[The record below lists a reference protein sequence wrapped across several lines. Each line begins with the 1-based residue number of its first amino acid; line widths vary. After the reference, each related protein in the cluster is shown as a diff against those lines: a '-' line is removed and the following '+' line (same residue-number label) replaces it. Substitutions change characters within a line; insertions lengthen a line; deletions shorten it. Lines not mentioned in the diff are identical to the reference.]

1 MRKLNI
7 EKMKTR
13 LTDFILTG
21 ALLLFFGFQN
31 CGYEERGHANTPAET
46 PGSQT
51 RVGVD
56 TVAHPGNIDR
66 DTIRAA
72 LPR

>member
-1 MRKLNI
+1 
-7 EKMKTR
+7 MKTKF
-13 LTDFILTG
+13 TDFILTG
-21 ALLLFFGFQN
+21 AVLLFFGFQN

-56 TVAHPGNIDR
+56 TIAHPGNIDR
-66 DTIRAA
+66 DTIQAA
-72 LPR
+72 QGGN